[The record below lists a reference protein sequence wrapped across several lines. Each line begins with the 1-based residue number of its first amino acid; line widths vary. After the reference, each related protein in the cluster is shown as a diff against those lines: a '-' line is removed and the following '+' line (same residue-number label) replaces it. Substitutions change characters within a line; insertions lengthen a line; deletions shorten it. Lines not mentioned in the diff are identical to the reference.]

1 MAVKVGLIGCGY
13 WGKNLLRVLKNLEK
27 CELVACCDIDEEKL
41 SEAQRKWKVKRV
53 TPDYTD
59 IIRDVTIDAIVIA
72 TPTNSH
78 YEIAKNSLLHNKHV
92 FVEKPFVR
100 EYEQGIE
107 LLELQ
112 RAVGKVLM
120 VGHTFLYSPAVR
132 KIKEILKNKELGE
145 VFYIS
150 SRRVNLGIHRKD
162 VNVVWDLA
170 SHDLSILFYW
180 LECAPY
186 SVLATGKDCVIDGK
200 LDVAFITL
208 RFPGG
213 IICNIE
219 VSWLAPSKI
228 RNITIVGSDKML
240 VYDDTEVHE
249 KIKIYN
255 KSVEVLNH
263 DNFGEFQLAYRTG
276 EVMAPYIPNDEPLK
290 IELSHFIE
298 CIEKGEEPLS
308 NAESGLE
315 VVKYLEL
322 IEKSLQNDGKPI
334 DNNGENNLQ
343 CKRGD

>member
-1 MAVKVGLIGCGY
+1 MIKVGLIGCGY
-13 WGKNLLRVLKNLEK
+13 WGKNLLRVLKNLER

-41 SEAQRKWKVKRV
+41 DEAQKKWKVQR
-53 TPDYTD
+53 TTTDYND
-59 IIRDVTIDAIVIA
+59 IIRDVTIDAVVIA

-78 YEIAKNSLLHNKHV
+78 YEIAKNALLHNKHV

-180 LECAPY
+180 LERTPY
-186 SVLATGKDCVIDGK
+186 FILATGKDCVIDGK
-200 LDVAFITL
+200 PDVAFITL
-208 RFPGG
+208 RFPEEV
-213 IICNIE
+213 ICNIE

-249 KIKIYN
+249 KIKIFN

-276 EVMAPYIPNDEPLK
+276 EVIAPYIPNDEPLK
-290 IELSHFIE
+290 VELSHFID
-298 CIEKGEEPLS
+298 CIIGKKEPLS

-322 IEKSLQNDGKPI
+322 IEKSLQLNGKPI
-334 DNNGENNLQ
+334 DYNEDTFRKGKKNN
-343 CKRGD
+343 